1 MLLAATVPRS
11 PIVLTRVGLF
21 ILLISS
27 TVYAAELNVYP
38 KLPWT
43 GQKHQAEGDAV
54 VVSAKAPEDHL
65 TKEHFPVMPQLP
77 TDYDGDEGQFELVA
91 ETNLTRKREQYL
103 VTQDV
108 EGIPL
113 GKADELY
120 FTNEFQSSPPEEDHP
135 LNVGEHGEYFE
146 GDISG
151 VELISKS
158 DHTASKLLHNGK
170 NAIKDTYKMWP
181 KGEIPY
187 AISQRFSSYDRS
199 VIRNAMNQIANMSCI
214 KWRPRNNIDKDY
226 VHILRDVGCYSR
238 VGKVG
243 GPQVLS
249 LGKLLS
255 IQFNFL
261 IE

>member
-1 MLLAATVPRS
+1 MLLAATVPSS
-11 PIVLTRVGLF
+11 PIVSIKAGLF
-21 ILLISS
+21 LLFISN
-27 TVYAAELNVYP
+27 VYAAELNVYP

-43 GQKHQAEGDAV
+43 GQKQHTEVDALV
-54 VVSAKAPEDHL
+54 ISAKAPEDHL

-77 TDYDGDEGQFELVA
+77 SDYEGEEKQFELVA

-103 VTQDV
+103 ISLDV
-108 EGIPL
+108 IGIPL
-113 GKADELY
+113 GKSDELY
-120 FTNEFQSSPPEEDHP
+120 FTNEVQSSPPEEDHP
-135 LNVGEHGEYFE
+135 VNTGEHGEYFE

-158 DHTASKLLHNGK
+158 DGASKVLDNGK
-170 NAIKDTYKMWP
+170 NAIKNTYQKWP

-187 AISQRFSSYDRS
+187 TISQRFSSYDRS
-199 VIRNAMNQIANMSCI
+199 VIRNAMNQIANLSCI

-249 LGKLLS
+249 LGNL
-255 IQFNFL
+255 
-261 IE
+261 